1 MTNDMAEFNAQV
13 IEEFRSN
20 GGEVGGPFEGAPIA
34 LVHHVG
40 ARTGTERTAPLM
52 SRVDGDRRYV
62 FASKAGAPDNPD
74 WYHNLKANPDVR
86 VEVASDGVIRT
97 EEVTAV
103 ELEGDEREAVW
114 EAQKAEW
121 PQFAEYEASTE
132 RTIPV
137 LELRPRQDGNGSDPV
152 RA

>member
-1 MTNDMAEFNAQV
+1 MAEFNAQV

-20 GGEVGGPFEGAPIA
+20 GGEVGGPFEGAPIT
-34 LVHHVG
+34 LVHHIG
-40 ARTGTERTAPLM
+40 ARTGTERIAPLM
-52 SRVDGDRRYV
+52 SRVDGERRSV

-103 ELEGDEREAVW
+103 ELEGDERDSVW

-137 LELRPRQDGNGSDPV
+137 IELRAR
-152 RA
+152 